1 MHMASKRRTLSPA
14 AWFKRCV
21 DACERAGV
29 NHPCLVECAQLD
41 GQDLIKALSAYAEA
55 YDAHLGDPQSDDWGD
70 AGWSAVQRRMFR
82 TALGSLKKFRKPLSG
97 VADVDLDRNA
107 VRRFRLNN
115 LKARSNSIP
124 KRFREYMREFL
135 AQELSSF
142 WEEEGPCV
150 SIPRF
155 GNGAVYEK
163 ASIIKRWAL
172 VFKQPFVDPRCPTEL
187 YGSWGGRQTRVYWK
201 TGLPK
206 IWEPSAADNETPVE
220 FRCRLKAVP
229 KDWNKKRL
237 ITVEPYLATYL
248 QQTYRQELLASLI
261 NSRCGDFRAMARCEF
276 LGSSDPQERHRRM
289 ALEGSMDGS
298 LATLDLS
305 DASDFISWNQV
316 QEVFPPLVVAA
327 LERARSTKW
336 TYQAKRHGTTRSG
349 RIWMFAGMGN
359 ALTFTVETLMFHAAC
374 HAIAR
379 YHRIRSPR
387 ISVFGDDIVCATSLA
402 NLIVSLDLFSEFG
415 WTINRSKSFYTDDS
429 RFRESCGVQAYK
441 GEDVTLL
448 RYMGD
453 YDGLT
458 GAKALADLI
467 SRVDSLGLTSLLLTE
482 PWQECQDIP
491 NLWSRIDSGI
501 ATQVEIWP
509 EHLGDCEIAVRWNE
523 KWQRSEVRLPHLV
536 LRRRFVPIHELGC
549 VYGAISGQLK
559 WKTALLKRHGRKV
572 AGVWVDTDTV
582 DVEAMRWT
590 PILSP
595 RSPLLRSIEV

>member
-1 MHMASKRRTLSPA
+1 MASKRRTLSPA

-21 DACERAGV
+21 DACIGAGV
-29 NHPCLVECAQLD
+29 HHPCLDECAQLD

-55 YDAHLGDPQSDDWGD
+55 YDAHLGDPQSEDWGD
-70 AGWSAVQRRMFR
+70 AEWSAVQRRMFR
-82 TALGSLKKFRKPLSG
+82 TALGSLKKFRQPLSG
-97 VADVDLDRNA
+97 VSDVDLDRKA
-107 VRRFRLNN
+107 IRRFRCNN
-115 LKARSNSIP
+115 LKAYRNRIP
-124 KRFREYMREFL
+124 KRFRAYMQEFL

-142 WEEEGPCV
+142 WEEEGWYISV
-150 SIPRF
+150 PRF

-163 ASIIKRWAL
+163 APIVKRWSSL
-172 VFKQPFVDPRCPTEL
+172 FEQSWIDPRMPTEL
-187 YGSWGGRQTRVYWK
+187 YSSWGG
-201 TGLPK
+201 TGLRAVGK
-206 IWEPSAADNETPVE
+206 GDSLARFEPSAADNGAPLE

-248 QQTYRQELLASLI
+248 QQTYRQELLASLV
-261 NSRCGDFRAMARCEF
+261 NSKCGDLRAMARCEF

-316 QEVFPPLVVAA
+316 RDVFPPLVVAA
-327 LERARSTKW
+327 LERARSTRW
-336 TYQAKRHGTTRSG
+336 VFQERHHRPVRSG

-379 YHRIRSPR
+379 YHRIKNPR

-415 WTINRSKSFYTDDS
+415 WTINRSKSFYTADS

-453 YDGLT
+453 YDGTT

-467 SRVDSLGLTSLLLTE
+467 SRVDRLGLSSFLLTE

-491 NLWSRIDSGI
+491 NLWSRVDSGI
-501 ATQVEIWP
+501 CTQVDWWP
-509 EHLGDCEIAVRWNE
+509 EHLGDCEIAVRKNE
-523 KWQRSEVRLPHLV
+523 DLQRIEVRLPHLV
-536 LRRRFVPIHELGC
+536 LRRRFVPIRQLGC

-582 DVEAMRWT
+582 DAEAMRWT
-590 PILSP
+590 PILSQ